1 MLTLIRNADLYAPA
15 HLGIQDILIAND
27 RIESIDGHISLTG
40 VELTIYDAEGQIVT
54 PGFIDK
60 HVHVTGGGGEF
71 GFTSYAQAVSV
82 HELVQ
87 AGTTTVIGL
96 LGTDGVLKSLH
107 ELYAKVKALDA
118 HLTAWMLTGS
128 YAYPSKTLTGSID
141 RDIALIDKVVGC
153 KLALSDDRSSFP
165 TEVEIARL
173 LTQVRRGGMVSGK
186 RGILHIHLGVLDSYL
201 DPILAIAR
209 KMQRLIPHLS
219 LTHCARH
226 PELYAHCQEYARM
239 GGNLDIT
246 TGGSR
251 FTDPWRAVGMALENG
266 VPLDRISFSTDGHGG
281 IRRTDPVTGEE
292 SYGTGPVDGN
302 LKEVRQLVDQSVLT
316 LSEALCL
323 VTTTPARELGWKNKG
338 RVEVGCDADLVVFDH
353 GLNVQAVFAKGKQLV

>member
-1 MLTLIRNADLYAPA
+1 MLTLIRNADLYAPV
-15 HLGIQDILIAND
+15 HLGLQDILIAND
-27 RIESIDGHISLTG
+27 RIESIGSHLSFTG
-40 VELTIYDAEGQIVT
+40 VDLTVYDAEGQIVT

-82 HELVQ
+82 EELAR

-118 HLTAWMLTGS
+118 QMTAWMLTGS
-128 YAYPSKTLTGSID
+128 YAFPSKTLTGSVD
-141 RDIALIDKVVGC
+141 RDLALIDKVVGC

-165 TEVEIARL
+165 SEAEIARL

-186 RGILHIHLGVLDSYL
+186 RGILHIHLGVLDSYI
-201 DPILAIAR
+201 DPVLAIAR
-209 KMQRLIPHLS
+209 KMPRLIPHLS

-226 PELYAHCQEYARM
+226 PELYARCQDFARM

-266 VPLDRISFSTDGHGG
+266 VPLERISFSTDGHGG
-281 IRRTDPVTGEE
+281 IRRTDPVTGAE

-302 LKEVRQLVDQSVLT
+302 LKELQELVDQSVLP

-323 VTTTPARELGWKNKG
+323 VTTTPARELDWKNKG
-338 RVEVGCDADLVVFDH
+338 RVAVGCDADLVVFDNR
-353 GLNVQAVFAKGKQLV
+353 LNVQAVFAKGKRLL